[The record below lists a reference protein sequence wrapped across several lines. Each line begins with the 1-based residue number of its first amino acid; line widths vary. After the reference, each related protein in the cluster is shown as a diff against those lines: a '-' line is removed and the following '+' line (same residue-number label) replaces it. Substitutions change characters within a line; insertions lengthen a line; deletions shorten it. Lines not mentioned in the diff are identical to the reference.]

1 MIFIFINSRR
11 YPLIIDPSGQ
21 AIDFLINNS
30 KNQQIRRTTIS
41 DSNFVKDLEMALRF
55 GTPILI
61 EDVDVI
67 DPILNTI
74 LNHELKKVGGNI
86 FIRLGEHDVP
96 FSPSFMLYLATRD
109 PSARFTP
116 DLCSRYYLDFRKLN
130 FVESLINLFY

>member
-1 MIFIFINSRR
+1 MLTVYR

-21 AIDFLINNS
+21 AIDFLINNNNS

-41 DSNFVKDLEMALRF
+41 DTNFVKDLEMALRF

-74 LNHELKKVGGNI
+74 LNHELKKVAGNI

-109 PSARFTP
+109 SSARFTP
-116 DLCSRYYLDFRKLN
+116 DLCSRYDFFILN
-130 FVESLINLFY
+130 YIFHDTNMSLE